1 MDYILKANLVLLLF
15 FLFYQLLLK
24 RHTFFNANRWFLLAG
39 LAISVLIPLVTISN
53 CIYYEPVTFNS
64 NANINLLFAEATVRD
79 SPESFNYISWL
90 FDAYIAG
97 VAFFFIKL
105 LLDIKSLFNLISNS
119 ETAQNTSFK
128 LILNEQNTAPF
139 SFFNWIVVNPKQFDN
154 KELDLVLQHEV
165 VHVKER
171 HSIDMMLSQ
180 LYAIVFWFN
189 PITWFY
195 KQALQQNLEFI
206 ADQKVHDQSA
216 HQHLYQKLLLKT
228 SIPNQELAFTTTFY
242 NSTIKKRIVMLH
254 KPKSKQIFKLQFI
267 LIIPVLAVFLLSMNT
282 KDIYVPLEVEYP
294 VNDTTS
300 NAKDIK
306 IIFTKD
312 MSDKTL
318 KSIKEDLKDNNIL
331 MIIKIISRNN
341 DAEIIEID
349 IDFET
354 ANGSAN
360 YMRGNPNGII
370 PFYFEMNSSDGS
382 FGVGTVSI
390 NLTEDEIIKINN
402 LVDQQI
408 ESFLA
413 QTGGTLEELLKFY
426 KKNSLAELREEM
438 IEINKNMYKV
448 GNLKNKTLIEK
459 DSIWV
464 NSFSK
469 SFNTQANDTIVIN
482 HPLKTKTFTTNLV
495 SGNIIEKAPNYSLYI
510 KDHLKE
516 VGFMDKINDDINAS
530 NTNFNPNQISRNDG
544 IVFYINGKIASLE
557 QLQSLEPHNI
567 ESVTVIKDKKEL
579 KKLNHADKDG
589 VIQIVLKNQKKYSI
603 NPVGVS
609 KIESKPKYET
619 DPTKSFM
626 FYEELMKS
634 KLLSNIK
641 FDDIDASLS
650 NLKMH
655 YYITKYDTIVITQN
669 GSLISRAEFD
679 KINANDIQSIEVIK
693 DPKRLSKLGYPDKR
707 EMIVLKTDALSNH
720 LALKPKNTV
729 TYHKVN
735 SVSYKYNDDTND
747 SNNGITH
754 YIYKETTDE
763 ELNLQ
768 IKKFKEFGVTMSYSK
783 LKRNKNG
790 DITNIKVM
798 LQNDAG
804 QEIEDTF
811 SEKNGAVVMEYGL
824 SNGKLKI
831 SKLTE

>member
-53 CIYYEPVTFNS
+53 YIYYEPVTFNS
-64 NANINLLFAEATVRD
+64 NANIDLLLAEATVRD
-79 SPESFNYISWL
+79 SPKSFNYFSWL
-90 FDAYIAG
+90 FYAYIAG

-119 ETAQNTSFK
+119 KTVQNTSFK
-128 LILNEQNTAPF
+128 LVLNEQNTAPF

-206 ADQKVHDQSA
+206 ADQKVHDQNA

-331 MIIKIISRNN
+331 MVIKKISRNN

-360 YMRGNPNGII
+360 YMRGNPNGIL

-438 IEINKNMYKV
+438 IEINKKMYKV
-448 GNLKNKTLIEK
+448 GNLKNKTLTEK

-469 SFNTQANDTIVIN
+469 SFITQVNDTIIVQIIN
-482 HPLKTKTFTTNLV
+482 EKEDTETDSLNLNSSKYKFFLK
-495 SGNIIEKAPNYSLYI
+495 KAMIDNTLYFNDSI
-510 KDHLKE
+510 K
-516 VGFMDKINDDINAS
+516 DINAS
-530 NTNFNPNQISRNDG
+530 NS
-544 IVFYINGKIASLE
+544 
-557 QLQSLEPHNI
+557 
-567 ESVTVIKDKKEL
+567 
-579 KKLNHADKDG
+579 
-589 VIQIVLKNQKKYSI
+589 SI
-603 NPVGVS
+603 NPN
-609 KIESKPKYET
+609 KIKSPNKVVYMRHGKIIEESEFRSM
-619 DPTKSFM
+619 DP
-626 FYEELMKS
+626 
-634 KLLSNIK
+634 
-641 FDDIDASLS
+641 D
-650 NLKMH
+650 
-655 YYITKYDTIVITQN
+655 V
-669 GSLISRAEFD
+669 
-679 KINANDIQSIEVIK
+679 IQSVEVFKNNRKLDSMGLSDKDVIIEF
-693 DPKRLSKLGYPDKR
+693 
-707 EMIVLKTDALSNH
+707 KTNALSNH
-720 LALKPKNTV
+720 LALKPKNTAIYYRLNNV
-729 TYHKVN
+729 AYT
-735 SVSYKYNDDTND
+735 DDTNE
-747 SNNGITH
+747 SKNGITH

-768 IKKFKEFGVTMSYSK
+768 IKKFKEFGVTMNYSK

-790 DITNIKVM
+790 HITNIKVM
-798 LQNDAG
+798 LKNDDG